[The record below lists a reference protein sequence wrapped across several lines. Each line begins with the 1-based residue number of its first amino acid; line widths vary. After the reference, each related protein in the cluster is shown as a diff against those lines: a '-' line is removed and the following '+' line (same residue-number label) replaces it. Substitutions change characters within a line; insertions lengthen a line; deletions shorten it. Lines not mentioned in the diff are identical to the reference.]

1 MGDWLTIGMA
11 LGVILVSSYTCVGL
25 LALWAATSPRH
36 WLLRW
41 MAVLAVLSPLLLV
54 SAYEPWIV
62 FALQICTVVVAVRS
76 RPWWAGWRDRK
87 DTPCEDGVVSKHRFR
102 FSLGTLLAVTPLV
115 AMLTAIVTRMA
126 IDWPELNAEIW
137 TTIVLNGISSGGAVL
152 LGAWMYASRLRR
164 LAWPLSLVLCLGLA
178 TVMAWYDWLYWSI
191 TVYEDWPPVPQTF
204 KQSAFQYEFEWA
216 WFVTLPAVMVGTWLL
231 VCLWFAGT
239 VRSTSSAH
247 ASGTASRNHKLRQT
261 LGRCLFLV
269 ILLTAAI
276 PPVHVIWQLLHPK
289 PVPSLP
295 APEPNG
301 LDDILAAAASFEKSR
316 ILTTFDKLD
325 STEELAAEIAT
336 YGYAFDRLRLGLT
349 RETQVREWPPDD
361 LLNLSTD
368 SLQAARSAARS
379 LSREAELAQKQER
392 YGDAARI
399 ALDTI
404 QLAHAMT
411 RDGLLVDQLVG
422 LMIEGFGHDSLCETL
437 HQLDANECR
446 NTITALVEIDRG
458 RESSNDVLRRERI
471 WAENAYG
478 WFGHFRRSLDDI
490 VLSEGS
496 PWFAVLARKRVE
508 AATQLLIAELALRAF
523 QLQRGELPDR
533 FAELTPEF
541 VAELPFDP
549 FDPEDQPLQY
559 LRTDDGYVLYSIGAD
574 GDDDGGRPP
583 AKDESGWWDPK
594 GDGDW
599 CLEVLFPPNDD
610 PGEEDAESC
619 E

>member
-1 MGDWLTIGMA
+1 MGDWLTTGVV
-11 LGVILVSSYTCVGL
+11 LGVILVSSFTCVGL

-41 MAVLAVLSPLLLV
+41 TAVLAMLSPLLLV
-54 SAYEPWIV
+54 PAYEPWIV
-62 FALQICTVVVAVRS
+62 FALQTSTIVVAVLSWR
-76 RPWWAGWRDRK
+76 WWTGWCERQDA
-87 DTPCEDGVVSKHRFR
+87 PCEDRVSSKHRLR

-126 IDWPELNAEIW
+126 MDWPERAIEVW
-137 TTIVLNGISSGGAVL
+137 TTTVLNGVSSGSVAL
-152 LGAWMYASRLRR
+152 LGAWMYASRRR
-164 LAWPLSLVLCLGLA
+164 WLAWPVSLTLCLGIA
-178 TVMAWYDWLYWSI
+178 TVMARHDWLYWSI

-204 KQSAFQYEFEWA
+204 LQSPFQHEFERA
-216 WFVTLPAVMVGTWLL
+216 WFVILPAVMVGTWLL

-239 VRSTSSAH
+239 VRSTKSAG
-247 ASGTASRNHKLRQT
+247 ASGTVSRNRELQQL
-261 LGRCLFLV
+261 LGHCLFFV
-269 ILLTAAI
+269 ILVTAAI
-276 PPVHVIWQLLHPK
+276 PPVHVTWQLLHPK
-289 PVPSLP
+289 PVPDIP

-301 LDDILAAAASFEKSR
+301 LDDILAAAKSFEKSR
-316 ILTTFDKLD
+316 ILTTFVKLD

-349 RETQVREWPPDD
+349 RETQARAWPPDD
-361 LLNLSTD
+361 LLDLSTD

-379 LSREAELAQKQER
+379 LSREAELAQRQGR

-404 QLAHAMT
+404 RLAHAMT
-411 RDGLLVDQLVG
+411 RDGLLVDHLLGV
-422 LMIEGFGHDSLCETL
+422 LIEGFGHDSLFETL

-446 NTITALVEIDRG
+446 NTITALVEINRG
-458 RESSNDVLRRERI
+458 RESPDDVLRRERI

-478 WFGHFRRSLDDI
+478 WFGHFRRLLDDI

-508 AATQLLIAELALRAF
+508 AATRLLIVELAVRAF
-523 QLQRGELPDR
+523 QLQRGQLPDR
-533 FAELTPEF
+533 LAELTPEF
-541 VAELPFDP
+541 VAELPVDP
-549 FDPEDQPLQY
+549 FDPEGQPLQY

-574 GDDDGGRPP
+574 GDDDGGRSP

-599 CLEVLFPPNDD
+599 CLEALFPSDDD
-610 PGEEDAESC
+610 PGEDDAESRD
-619 E
+619 